1 MVGIEPTTNNKI
13 YIYERELLTEIHC
26 FYPFITPLS
35 YKYSFFFF
43 LVLGGIEPP
52 KNFKFFFGILEKNIY
67 YIVFFFFEINKII
80 NDNIS

>member
-35 YKYSFFFF
+35 YKYSFFF